1 MSYLFCFF
9 GFCHFLLSY
18 ILNYLRDGELRCPDD
33 KAIRKD
39 LLAEAKFYQ
48 IQGIVTQ
55 LELLF
60 LSESSLIVNSESHQS
75 ALQSWLPPNA
85 TCSLLY
91 RASTDGSTPAD
102 FHRCCDN
109 KGPTLVL
116 IKSGEYIFGGYT
128 SKSWES
134 GIQFIHNLYRSNR
147 HSSLD

>member
-1 MSYLFCFF
+1 MSYLFCLFVCF
-9 GFCHFLLSY
+9 IFLSSY
-18 ILNYLRDGELRCPDD
+18 ILNYLRDGELRCSDD

-48 IQGIVTQ
+48 IQGIVIQ
-55 LELLF
+55 LKEKSTF
-60 LSESSLIVNSESHQS
+60 ESSSIIKEETHQS
-75 ALQSWLPPNA
+75 ALQTWLPPNA

-91 RASTDGSTPAD
+91 QASTDGNTCAY

-109 KGPTLVL
+109 KGPTLVV

-134 GIQFIHNLYRSNR
+134 PGSM
-147 HSSLD
+147 